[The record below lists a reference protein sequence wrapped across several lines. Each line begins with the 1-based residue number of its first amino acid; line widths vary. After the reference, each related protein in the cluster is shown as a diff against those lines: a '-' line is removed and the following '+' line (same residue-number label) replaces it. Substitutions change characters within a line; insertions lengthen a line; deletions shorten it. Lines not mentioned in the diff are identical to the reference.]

1 MVQHQIVIIGSGL
14 GGLLTAVFLAKEG
27 YNVAVLEQ
35 NKQVG
40 GCLQT
45 FSFDKKV
52 FDSAVHYIG
61 ALGEGEVLN
70 RIFEYAGIMPRLK
83 LKQLDEDCFDQVI
96 LEGEDRTFQL
106 GQGKTAFIENLLQRF
121 PDEQAA
127 INKYY
132 NFLEQTAQAY
142 PLYNLRSGDGTE
154 KLPYE
159 QLSLSAVLADTG
171 ASPLL
176 QSVLT
181 GNSILYAGDRRFTSW
196 ATHVLVAKS
205 YIDSSWRCIGGASQI
220 AKYLWKELQAY
231 GGIIYRHEKVNR
243 LQYEYGKITAAHCDS
258 GNIFYADHFIANIH
272 PKETLALV
280 DDDTAFKKVYK
291 NRVNQ
296 AGESIACLM
305 VNIVLQAGKVA
316 YKNYNVNWN
325 HGDPVATIE
334 KLQEIFPVN
343 YSIYYTED
351 EANKGYAE
359 SVSILTYI
367 DAAEFDTWAATFNNT
382 IDPGA
387 RGETYERYKQEKAN
401 QLLDKISERFPELL
415 QFKSSLKIATPLTYR
430 DYQGSGIGSLYGML
444 KNVHQHS
451 ATSFSTKTRIPNL
464 YLTGQNV
471 NLHGVLGVA
480 MTSIVTA
487 SQFVG
492 MENLVNKIR

>member
-1 MVQHQIVIIGSGL
+1 MQHQIVIIGSGL

-27 YNVAVLEQ
+27 YDVAILEQ
-35 NKQVG
+35 NKQIG

-70 RIFEYAGIMPRLK
+70 RIFDYAGIMSRLK
-83 LKQLDEDCFDQVI
+83 LKQLDHECFDQVL
-96 LEGEDRTFQL
+96 LEQEDRSFRL
-106 GQGKTAFIENLLQRF
+106 GQGSTGYKESLLAQF
-121 PDEQAA
+121 PEEAVA
-127 INKYY
+127 ITKYC
-132 NFLEQTAQAY
+132 NFLAETASAY
-142 PLYNLRSGDGTE
+142 PLYNLRLGDGTE

-159 QLSLSAVLADTG
+159 QLSLSKVLEDTG

-176 QSVLT
+176 QSVIT

-196 ATHVLVAKS
+196 ATHVLVSKS
-205 YIDSSWRCIGGASQI
+205 YIDSAWRCEGGASQI
-220 AKYLWKELQAY
+220 SKYLWKELQAH
-231 GGIIYRHEKVNR
+231 GGTIYRHEKVGK
-243 LQYEYGKITAAHCDS
+243 LHYENGKIIAAHCDS
-258 GNIFYADHFIANIH
+258 GNVFYADQFISNIH

-280 DDDTAFKKVYK
+280 QEESAFKKVYK
-291 NRVNQ
+291 NRVHNAQ
-296 AGESIACLM
+296 ESIACLM
-305 VNIVLQAGKVA
+305 VNIVLAPGQVA

-325 HGDPVATIE
+325 LCNPLATIE
-334 KLQEIFPVN
+334 KLQDIFPVN

-367 DAAEFDTWAATFNNT
+367 AANEFDAWAATFNNT
-382 IDPGA
+382 IAPAGRSEA
-387 RGETYERYKQEKAN
+387 YERYKQEKAD
-401 QLLDKISERFPELL
+401 QLLDKIAERFPELI
-415 QFKSSLKIATPLTYR
+415 QFKKSAKIATPLTYR
-430 DYQGSGIGSLYGML
+430 DYQGSGSGSLYGIL
-444 KNVHQHS
+444 KDVNQYA

-487 SQFVG
+487 SAFVG
-492 MENLVNKIR
+492 MEHLVNKIK